1 LRSDLDASNAKKI
14 ELEDQ
19 VIELRAKLAFKEQT
33 EDELKQQLKVLSEFA
48 INNGAHQKTLD
59 LQQMYDRMLYKD
71 KQIVKLNN
79 EILEKER
86 HIMDLQV
93 IIQNQ

>member
-1 LRSDLDASNAKKI
+1 MEASTTKKV

-19 VIELRAKLAFKEQT
+19 VIELRAKLVLKQQT

-48 INNGAHQKTLD
+48 INNGAHQKTVD

-93 IIQNQ
+93 KS